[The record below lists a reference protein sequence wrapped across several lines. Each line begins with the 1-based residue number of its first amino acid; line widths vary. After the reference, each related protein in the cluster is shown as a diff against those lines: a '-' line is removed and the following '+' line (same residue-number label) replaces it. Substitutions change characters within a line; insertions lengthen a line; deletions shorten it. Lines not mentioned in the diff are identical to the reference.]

1 MKFGP
6 VTKPYKESKTES
18 KRVDNDFMSVNRDVI
33 IIFQIYDQFGAIR
46 KPDSRDTVCETFIFI
61 NSNYLKTAEN
71 RTIKSLTQLSHYCF
85 K

>member
-6 VTKPYKESKTES
+6 VTKPYKENKTES
-18 KRVDNDFMSVNRDVI
+18 KKVDNDFMSVNRDVI
-33 IIFQIYDQFGAIR
+33 IIFQIYDQFRAIR

-61 NSNYLKTAEN
+61 NSNHLKTAEN